1 MLYHSAFANIS
12 EEMEEKVRTHIIA
25 WDGSASISIVV
36 DIKYPL
42 TSGTMQ
48 EANTHEDGRQEMRYT
63 RMSHVTIS
71 RLQYDTRV

>member
-48 EANTHEDGRQEMRYT
+48 
-63 RMSHVTIS
+63 
-71 RLQYDTRV
+71 